1 MIKRYVVRIEKFAPT
16 EYGGQRPVLPWDEMA
31 GLNVSW
37 FTAFDPEKNEF
48 PESYVLAAVAGK
60 AANHAELA
68 KNPNVF
74 ELPDP
79 GPGGK
84 VSDVAVAKRLEV
96 TAKAA
101 EVGVDVSDVKTTDD
115 WTAVLNKFG
124 RKLRPQFESSGFDVP
139 DVRAEQVIR

>member
-1 MIKRYVVRIEKFAPT
+1 MIKRYVVKIEKFAPT

-48 PESYVLAAVAGK
+48 PENYVMAVVAGK
-60 AANHAELA
+60 ASDHVEIA

-79 GPGGK
+79 GANGK
-84 VSDVAVAKRLEV
+84 VSDVAIAKRQEV
-96 TAKAA
+96 AAKAA
-101 EVGVDVSDVKTTDD
+101 EVGVDVADVKLTDD
-115 WTAVLNKFG
+115 WSVMLNKFG
-124 RKLRPQFESSGFDVP
+124 KKLRAQFESSVFDVP
-139 DVRAEQVIR
+139 DVRAEQGGR